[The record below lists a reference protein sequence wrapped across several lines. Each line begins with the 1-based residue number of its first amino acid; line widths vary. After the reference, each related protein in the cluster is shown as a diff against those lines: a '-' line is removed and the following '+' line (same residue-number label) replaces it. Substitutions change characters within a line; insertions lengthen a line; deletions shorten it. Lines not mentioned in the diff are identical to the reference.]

1 MSAPEGTPMIGYKI
15 LTHDNRPPLQG
26 GDPLIPPGQSLPYA
40 LPPMVLDTSEDEC
53 APGYHFCHTPEGAIR
68 LVGLWPDGRPSRL
81 YRVSATDAIQRGNK
95 LRAATL
101 TIEHEFT
108 EAEWRDTVAA
118 FSAPFAPF
126 VAEMVTSQMLWRE
139 ALSRP
144 HRVEQAVETGLRAAL
159 DARGLSEWTVKRF
172 PSARNAWSARAA
184 WDAWSARDA
193 QDAWIAW
200 IAWDAAVVW
209 IAWIARGAGV
219 AWDAWSARAARGAK
233 DALGWEFSAL
243 SEWTPGDPQKL
254 TVGIRD
260 AYRNGLGI
268 ALPTGPKELG
278 WTMEAE

>member
-15 LTHDNRPPLQG
+15 LTHDNRPPFRG
-26 GDPLIPPGQSLPYA
+26 GDPLIPPEQSLPYT
-40 LPPMVLDTSEDEC
+40 LPTVALDTSEDEC
-53 APGYHFCHTPEGAIR
+53 APGYHFCHTPEEAIR
-68 LVGLWPDGRPSRL
+68 IVGLWPDGRPSRL
-81 YRVSATDAIQRGNK
+81 YRVTATDAIERGSK

-108 EAEWRDTVAA
+108 GAEWRDVIAS

-172 PSARNAWSARAA
+172 PSARNAWSARGARDAWVA
-184 WDAWSARDA
+184 WDAWNAWGARAARDA
-193 QDAWIAW
+193 
-200 IAWDAAVVW
+200 WD
-209 IAWIARGAGV
+209 

>member
-1 MSAPEGTPMIGYKI
+1 MIGYKI
-15 LTHDNRPPLQG
+15 LTHDNRPPLRG
-26 GDPLIPPGQSLPYA
+26 GDPLIAPGQSLPHA
-40 LPPMVLDTSEDEC
+40 LTPVAFDTSEEEC
-53 APGYHFCHTPEGAIR
+53 GPGYHFCHAPEEAIR
-68 LVGLWPDGRPSRL
+68 IAGLWPDGRPSRL
-81 YRVSATDAIQRGNK
+81 YRVSATDAIERGGK

-108 EAEWRDTVAA
+108 GAEWRDALTS

-126 VAEMVTSQMLWRE
+126 VAEMVESQMLWRE

-144 HRVEQAVETGLRAAL
+144 HRDEQAVETGLRAAL
-159 DARGLSEWTVKRF
+159 DARGLSKWALKRF
-172 PSARNAWSARAA
+172 HSTRAAWSARDAQDAWSARAA

-200 IAWDAAVVW
+200 I
-209 IAWIARGAGV
+209 
-219 AWDAWSARAARGAK
+219 AWSARAARGAK

>member
-1 MSAPEGTPMIGYKI
+1 
-15 LTHDNRPPLQG
+15 
-26 GDPLIPPGQSLPYA
+26 
-40 LPPMVLDTSEDEC
+40 
-53 APGYHFCHTPEGAIR
+53 
-68 LVGLWPDGRPSRL
+68 
-81 YRVSATDAIQRGNK
+81 
-95 LRAATL
+95 
-101 TIEHEFT
+101 
-108 EAEWRDTVAA
+108 
-118 FSAPFAPF
+118 
-126 VAEMVTSQMLWRE
+126 
-139 ALSRP
+139 
-144 HRVEQAVETGLRAAL
+144 LRAAL

-172 PSARNAWSARAA
+172 PSARNAWSARDAQDAWSARAA

-200 IAWDAAVVW
+200 IAWSARAAWDAVV
-209 IAWIARGAGV
+209 AWD